1 VITTETNA
9 QASTTQSHDLAAPPA
24 VLLRE
29 ATLRRSRTDHVDFD
43 EGVAVETSAGRMD
56 LLTCTSCG
64 AAVLADPGT
73 WRHRLWHEATDAPEG
88 GQ

>member
-1 VITTETNA
+1 MTVVTEPMVT
-9 QASTTQSHDLAAPPA
+9 ASPA

-29 ATLRRSRTDHVDFD
+29 AALRRSRTDHVDFD

-73 WRHRLWHEATDAPEG
+73 WRHKAWHEATHA
-88 GQ
+88 